1 MTDSALKQA
10 REYFDESDSVS
21 SVNRLEA
28 EEDIRFARLADQWPA
43 KVRAQRLAEGRP
55 CITVNKLAP
64 LIRQIVNEA
73 RKNTPSIR
81 VSPVDSQ
88 ADVETAKVIDGLM
101 RSIQNGKRKADI
113 AYDTALE
120 HAASGGFGFIRT
132 GLDYVSP
139 DSFDMELFVD
149 RVPNPLMVHW
159 DVSSTEF
166 DSSDWNYAF
175 VSDFLTKE
183 EFKRRYPKGDMSS
196 WDGNSQGV
204 TGNDGW
210 LDNDRIRL
218 AEYFERTEHKR
229 TLYQFSDGKVM
240 RADAIPE
247 LVKKAAE
254 EGGLDLGGQLK
265 DDEIIGAY
273 LSMTGQEIT
282 RTREAA
288 YHTVTRRIINSNEVL
303 EESEWPGSVIPIS
316 PVWGDEVMVDGCR
329 HFRSMIRDAR
339 DPQMMFNFW
348 KSASTES
355 VAQSTKTPW
364 LVAEGSIPKGAEK
377 KWATSNTQTW
387 PFLPYNANAGPMPT
401 KVPFAGVP
409 AGSLQ
414 EALNSSDDIKTV
426 TGIYDSSTGAQSNET
441 SGKAILARE
450 RQSNTSNYHLLDNL
464 NRAIEATGKLL
475 VELIPA
481 VYSER
486 QTIRILGEDMK
497 EEVINL
503 SNEAGGS
510 DNIGEDG
517 KRDLY
522 NLSVGQYDVKVEAG
536 TDYATSREEM
546 RETLIEIMRSVPG
559 SAQLIGD
566 LLAENLDM
574 VGADRL
580 SERLKM
586 MLPPQI
592 QQAEGITQQQ
602 PQIPGQVPG
611 QPGTAPQLVGQPG
624 Q

>member
-1 MTDSALKQA
+1 MVDDVIRQA
-10 REYFDESDSVS
+10 QDYFKESDSVS
-21 SVNRLEA
+21 SANRLEA
-28 EEDIRFARLADQWPA
+28 AEDIRFARLADQWPPD
-43 KVRAQRLAEGRP
+43 VRAKRLAEGRP

-73 RKNTPSIR
+73 RKNTPTIR
-81 VSPVDSQ
+81 VSPVDNQ
-88 ADVETAKVIDGLM
+88 ADVDTARVIDGLM

-132 GLDYVSP
+132 GLDYVSG
-139 DSFDMELFVD
+139 DSFDMELFID

-183 EFKRRYPKGDMSS
+183 EFKRRYPKGDMSN
-196 WDGNSQGV
+196 WDGNSEGV
-204 TGNDGW
+204 TGDDGW
-210 LDNDRIRL
+210 VDSNRIRL
-218 AEYFERTEHKR
+218 AEYFERTEHER
-229 TLYQFSDGKVM
+229 LLYQFSDGKTI
-240 RADAIPE
+240 RADVLPDM
-247 LVKKAAE
+247 VKSAAE
-254 EGGLDLGGQLK
+254 NAGFELGGSLK
-265 DDEIIGAY
+265 DDEIVGAF
-273 LSMTGQEIT
+273 LSMTGLEIT
-282 RTREAA
+282 RSRKASF
-288 YHTVTRRIINSNEVL
+288 YTVTRRVINSNEVL
-303 EESEWPGSVIPIS
+303 EESEWPGATIPIS
-316 PVWGDEVMVDGCR
+316 PVWGDEVMIDGRR

-339 DPQMMFNFW
+339 DPQLMFNYW

-364 LVAEGSIPKGAEK
+364 LVPEGGIPKGAEK
-377 KWATSNTQTW
+377 RWATSNTQTW
-387 PFLPYNANAGPMPT
+387 PYLPYNANAGPMPT

-426 TGIYDSSTGAQSNET
+426 TGIYDASIGAQSNET

-481 VYSER
+481 VYSDR
-486 QTIRILGEDMK
+486 QTVRILGEDMK
-497 EEVINL
+497 EEVVKL
-503 SNEAGGS
+503 SMEDGGS
-510 DNIGEDG
+510 NQIGEDG
-517 KRDLY
+517 KRELY

-536 TDYATSREEM
+536 TDYATAREEM
-546 RETLIEIMRSVPG
+546 RETLVEIMRSVPG
-559 SAQLIGD
+559 SAQVIGD

-592 QQAEGITQQQ
+592 QQAEGIAPQQ
-602 PQIPGQVPG
+602 PIPGPNPG
-611 QPGTAPQLVGQPG
+611 QPGIPTQAVGNPG